1 MNRNWSFLRI
11 CPDSLAQS
19 PWLERQQLGFDENT
33 CRDQHIRLPLTS
45 AVNYIYQP
53 PVNDLG
59 DAGNLGE
66 APAPTPG
73 RPDVQTVCP
82 AVHVAEQAPPDVVM
96 QAAVVIEAPPPTS
109 HLRVTVIVVS
119 SAIEG
124 VGTLTVPETSDNF
137 ASGKSS
143 CENHSF
149 FECFQSS

>member
-1 MNRNWSFLRI
+1 MSRNWSFLRI
-11 CPDSLAQS
+11 FSHNWTES
-19 PWLERQQLGFDENT
+19 PWLEQQQLGFCEKT
-33 CRDQHIRLPLTS
+33 YRQRDISLPLTP
-45 AVNYIYQP
+45 AIIKIYQP

-59 DAGNLGE
+59 VTGNLGE

-73 RPDVQTVCP
+73 RPDVRTVCP

-124 VGTLTVPETSDNF
+124 VGTLTVPETSHTF
-137 ASGKSS
+137 ASGKGFGGGSRMSS
-143 CENHSF
+143 
-149 FECFQSS
+149 